1 MPPKNSK
8 AGATPAQKESSA
20 AREEAPASVASD
32 RKQEDATNAAAASTA
47 AAPTKKRG
55 RPAKAAEPESQAEDS
70 NEAAQPPK
78 KRGRT
83 PKEKK
88 TEEPGEDTKASAKP
102 ARASEDASSREPEKP
117 AEATEKE
124 QAETKPKRGRGRPR
138 KILTE
143 KEIKEKEMKKS
154 RGRGRPRK
162 ILTEKEQREK
172 EALQKAKEERAKAR
186 EKAGQTYK
194 GRGRPR
200 KADTAKEKPATKDE
214 AAPPHKRGEPPHGGE
229 SNYPEEDQDQAEEQ
243 LEDELLDEVERSDKK
258 ASGTRK
264 STNQGLEK
272 APADRNKP
280 PRAPAAA
287 ESRDGRPKMYW
298 LMKAEQEDR
307 EEKAPD
313 GSSVNVKF
321 TIDDLREKG
330 GPELWDGVRNYAAA
344 NNMREMKEGDL
355 AFFYASGGKKGR
367 TPGIV
372 GIMEVVQ
379 EARPDPSASQKSSP
393 YFEEDE
399 KKREKWICVGV
410 EYRKKLTKPVSLA
423 ELKKYSADG
432 NGALSDMDLFT
443 KARQSVSKVS
453 AQEWKFITEVL
464 IEGYEENQDDDDDD
478 EDDDAEAGAA
488 AKMNNAIAGALADG
502 AAAADDLAT
511 DAAEPAEAVTADTKD
526 REMSDAEEEI
536 RSDVRESSQSGGEE

>member
-1 MPPKNSK
+1 
-8 AGATPAQKESSA
+8 
-20 AREEAPASVASD
+20 
-32 RKQEDATNAAAASTA
+32 
-47 AAPTKKRG
+47 
-55 RPAKAAEPESQAEDS
+55 
-70 NEAAQPPK
+70 
-78 KRGRT
+78 
-83 PKEKK
+83 
-88 TEEPGEDTKASAKP
+88 
-102 ARASEDASSREPEKP
+102 
-117 AEATEKE
+117 
-124 QAETKPKRGRGRPR
+124 
-138 KILTE
+138 
-143 KEIKEKEMKKS
+143 
-154 RGRGRPRK
+154 
-162 ILTEKEQREK
+162 
-172 EALQKAKEERAKAR
+172 
-186 EKAGQTYK
+186 
-194 GRGRPR
+194 
-200 KADTAKEKPATKDE
+200 
-214 AAPPHKRGEPPHGGE
+214 GE

-264 STNQGLEK
+264 STNQGLDK

-287 ESRDGRPKMYW
+287 ESRDGRAKMYW

-330 GPELWDGVRNYAAA
+330 GLELWDGVRNYAAA

-423 ELKKYSADG
+423 ELKKYSANG
-432 NGALSDMDLFT
+432 NEALSDMDLFT

-464 IEGYEENQDDDDDD
+464 VEGYEENDDDDDD
-478 EDDDAEAGAA
+478 DDDDAEAGAA
-488 AKMNNAIAGALADG
+488 AKMNNAVAGALADG

-511 DAAEPAEAVTADTKD
+511 DAAEPAEDVTADTKD

>member
-8 AGATPAQKESSA
+8 AQATSARKEPSA
-20 AREEAPASVASD
+20 AREEALASVASD
-32 RKQEDATNAAAASTA
+32 RKQDDATTTA
-47 AAPTKKRG
+47 NTHKVAAPSKKRG
-55 RPAKAAEPESQAEDS
+55 RPAKAAEPETQAEDS
-70 NEAAQPPK
+70 NEAAEPPK
-78 KRGRT
+78 KRGRP

-88 TEEPGEDTKASAKP
+88 TEESGKDTEPLKKPGS
-102 ARASEDASSREPEKP
+102 ASEVTPTRAPEKP

-200 KADTAKEKPATKDE
+200 KADTAKEKPATKNE

-264 STNQGLEK
+264 STNQGRSE
-272 APADRNKP
+272 ATADRDKP

-287 ESRDGRPKMYW
+287 ESRDGRAKMYW

-321 TIDDLREKG
+321 TIDDLREKE
-330 GPELWDGVRNYAAA
+330 GPELWDGVRNYSAA
-344 NNMREMKEGDL
+344 NNMREMKKGDL

-379 EARPDPSASQKSSP
+379 EARPDPSANQKSSP

-432 NGALSDMDLFT
+432 NAALSDMDLFT
-443 KARQSVSKVS
+443 KARQSVSRVS

-464 IEGYEENQDDDDDD
+464 VEGYEENDDDDDD
-478 EDDDAEAGAA
+478 DDDDAEAGAA

-502 AAAADDLAT
+502 AAATDDLAT
-511 DAAEPAEAVTADTKD
+511 DAAEPAEPATADTKA

>member
-8 AGATPAQKESSA
+8 AAATSAGKESSA

-32 RKQEDATNAAAASTA
+32 RKQDATTTATAHTA

-55 RPAKAAEPESQAEDS
+55 RPAKGAEPETQAEDG
-70 NEAAQPPK
+70 NEAAEPPK
-78 KRGRT
+78 KRGRP

-88 TEEPGEDTKASAKP
+88 TEEPGENTETLTKPS
-102 ARASEDASSREPEKP
+102 RTSEEVSKREPEQP
-117 AEATEKE
+117 AKATETE

-143 KEIKEKEMKKS
+143 KEIKEKEAKKS

-186 EKAGQTYK
+186 ERAGQTYK
-194 GRGRPR
+194 GRGRP
-200 KADTAKEKPATKDE
+200 KKIDTAKEKPAAKDE

-229 SNYPEEDQDQAEEQ
+229 SNYPEADQDQAEEQ

-264 STNQGLEK
+264 STNEDLDG
-272 APADRNKP
+272 ASADRNKP
-280 PRAPAAA
+280 PRAQGAQ
-287 ESRDGRPKMYW
+287 SRGGNAKTYW

-321 TIDDLREKG
+321 TIDDLCGKG
-330 GPELWDGVRNYAAA
+330 GLELWDGVRNYSAA
-344 NNMREMKEGDL
+344 NNMREMKKGDL

-372 GIMEVVQ
+372 GIMEIVQ
-379 EARPDPSASQKSSP
+379 EARPDPSANQKSSP

-410 EYRKKLTKPVSLA
+410 EYRKKLTTPVSLA

-453 AQEWKFITEVL
+453 AQEWKFITELL
-464 IEGYEENQDDDDDD
+464 IEGYEENDDDDND
-478 EDDDAEAGAA
+478 DDDAEAGAA

-502 AAAADDLAT
+502 AAAADDP
-511 DAAEPAEAVTADTKD
+511 AAEPAEATVADNKG
-526 REMSDAEEEI
+526 RETSDAEEEI
-536 RSDVRESSQSGGEE
+536 RSDVRESSQSGGDE

>member
-1 MPPKNSK
+1 
-8 AGATPAQKESSA
+8 
-20 AREEAPASVASD
+20 
-32 RKQEDATNAAAASTA
+32 
-47 AAPTKKRG
+47 
-55 RPAKAAEPESQAEDS
+55 
-70 NEAAQPPK
+70 
-78 KRGRT
+78 
-83 PKEKK
+83 
-88 TEEPGEDTKASAKP
+88 
-102 ARASEDASSREPEKP
+102 
-117 AEATEKE
+117 
-124 QAETKPKRGRGRPR
+124 

-264 STNQGLEK
+264 STKEGLEK

-287 ESRDGRPKMYW
+287 ESRDGRAKMYW

-313 GSSVNVKF
+313 GSSINVKF

-330 GPELWDGVRNYAAA
+330 GPELWDGVRNYSAA
-344 NNMREMKEGDL
+344 NNMREMKKGDL

-372 GIMEVVQ
+372 GIMEVVE

-423 ELKKYSADG
+423 ELKNYSADG
-432 NGALSDMDLFT
+432 NGALSDMDLFM
-443 KARQSVSKVS
+443 KARQSVSMVS

-464 IEGYEENQDDDDDD
+464 IEGYEENEDDDDDD

-502 AAAADDLAT
+502 AAAADDLAA
-511 DAAEPAEAVTADTKD
+511 DAAEPAEPVTADTKD

>member
-8 AGATPAQKESSA
+8 AGATSSQKESAA

-32 RKQEDATNAAAASTA
+32 RKQEDTTTTAATRKE

-55 RPAKAAEPESQAEDS
+55 RPAKAAEPETQAEDR
-70 NEAAQPPK
+70 NEAAEPPK
-78 KRGRT
+78 KRGR
-83 PKEKK
+83 PPMEKK
-88 TEEPGEDTKASAKP
+88 TEESGKETEPLTKPGN
-102 ARASEDASSREPEKP
+102 ASEDASSREPEKP
-117 AEATEKE
+117 TEATEKE

-200 KADTAKEKPATKDE
+200 KADTAKEKPAAKDE

-287 ESRDGRPKMYW
+287 ESRDGKAKMYW

-307 EEKAPD
+307 EEQAPD

-344 NNMREMKEGDL
+344 NNMREMKKGDR

-453 AQEWKFITEVL
+453 AQEWKFLTEVL
-464 IEGYEENQDDDDDD
+464 IEGYEENDDDDDD
-478 EDDDAEAGAA
+478 DDDDAEAGAA

>member
-32 RKQEDATNAAAASTA
+32 RKQEDATNTVAASTT

-55 RPAKAAEPESQAEDS
+55 RPAKAAEPETQAEDS

-102 ARASEDASSREPEKP
+102 AGASEDASSREPEKP

-200 KADTAKEKPATKDE
+200 KADTAKEKPAPKDE

-258 ASGTRK
+258 APGTRK
-264 STNQGLEK
+264 STNQGLDK

-287 ESRDGRPKMYW
+287 ESRDGRAKMYW

-330 GPELWDGVRNYAAA
+330 GLELWDGVRNYAAA

-423 ELKKYSADG
+423 ELKKYSANG
-432 NGALSDMDLFT
+432 NEALSDMDLFT

-464 IEGYEENQDDDDDD
+464 VEGYEENDDDDDD
-478 EDDDAEAGAA
+478 DDDDAEAGAA
-488 AKMNNAIAGALADG
+488 AKMNNAVAGALADG

-511 DAAEPAEAVTADTKD
+511 DAAEPAEDVTADTKD

>member
-8 AGATPAQKESSA
+8 AEATSARKESSA
-20 AREEAPASVASD
+20 AREDAPASVASH
-32 RKQEDATNAAAASTA
+32 RKQEDATDTAAASTA

-55 RPAKAAEPESQAEDS
+55 RPAKAAEPETQAEDS
-70 NEAAQPPK
+70 NEAAKPPK
-78 KRGRT
+78 KRGR
-83 PKEKK
+83 PPMEKK
-88 TEEPGEDTKASAKP
+88 TEESGKKTEPLTKPGN
-102 ARASEDASSREPEKP
+102 ASEDASSREPEKP

-124 QAETKPKRGRGRPR
+124 QAEAKPKRGRGRPR

-264 STNQGLEK
+264 STNQGLDK

-287 ESRDGRPKMYW
+287 ESRDGRAKMYW

-330 GPELWDGVRNYAAA
+330 GLELWDGVRNYAAA

-423 ELKKYSADG
+423 ELKKYSANG
-432 NGALSDMDLFT
+432 NEALSDMDLFT

-464 IEGYEENQDDDDDD
+464 VEGYEENDDDDDD
-478 EDDDAEAGAA
+478 DDDDAEAGAA
-488 AKMNNAIAGALADG
+488 AKMNNAVAGALADG

-511 DAAEPAEAVTADTKD
+511 DAAEPAEDVTADTKD

>member
-8 AGATPAQKESSA
+8 AAATSAGKESSA
-20 AREEAPASVASD
+20 AREEVPASVASD
-32 RKQEDATNAAAASTA
+32 RKQDTTTTATTQTA

-55 RPAKAAEPESQAEDS
+55 RPAKSAEQETQAEDG
-70 NEAAQPPK
+70 NEAAEPPK
-78 KRGRT
+78 KRGRP

-88 TEEPGEDTKASAKP
+88 TEAPEEATEPLTKPGRASAK
-102 ARASEDASSREPEKP
+102 ASSRAPEQP
-117 AEATEKE
+117 AETTEKE

-143 KEIKEKEMKKS
+143 EEIKAKEAKKS

-186 EKAGQTYK
+186 EKAGQTYR
-194 GRGRPR
+194 GRGRP
-200 KADTAKEKPATKDE
+200 KKIDTAKEKPATKDE

-229 SNYPEEDQDQAEEQ
+229 SNYPEADRDQAEEQ

-264 STNQGLEK
+264 STNQGPDR

-280 PRAPAAA
+280 PRALGAQCREGSA
-287 ESRDGRPKMYW
+287 KMYW

-330 GPELWDGVRNYAAA
+330 EPELWDGVRNYAAA
-344 NNMREMKEGDL
+344 NNMREMKKGDL

-399 KKREKWICVGV
+399 KKREKWICVSV

-423 ELKKYSADG
+423 ELKKYSTDG
-432 NGALSDMDLFT
+432 DGPLSDMDLFT

-464 IEGYEENQDDDDDD
+464 IEGYEENDDDLDDD
-478 EDDDAEAGAA
+478 DDDAEAGAA

-502 AAAADDLAT
+502 AAAADDLA
-511 DAAEPAEAVTADTKD
+511 AEPAEVVTADSQD
-526 REMSDAEEEI
+526 REMSDPEEEI

>member
-8 AGATPAQKESSA
+8 AAATSAGKESTA

-32 RKQEDATNAAAASTA
+32 RKQDANTTA
-47 AAPTKKRG
+47 DTAVAPTKKRG
-55 RPAKAAEPESQAEDS
+55 RPAKGAEPETQAEDG
-70 NEAAQPPK
+70 NEAAEPPK
-78 KRGRT
+78 KRGRP
-83 PKEKK
+83 PKENK
-88 TEEPGEDTKASAKP
+88 TAEPGKNTETLTKPSRTSDEASK
-102 ARASEDASSREPEKP
+102 REPEQP
-117 AEATEKE
+117 AKATDTE

-143 KEIKEKEMKKS
+143 KEIKEKEAKKS

-172 EALQKAKEERAKAR
+172 DALQKAKEERAKAR
-186 EKAGQTYK
+186 ERAGQTYK
-194 GRGRPR
+194 GRGRP
-200 KADTAKEKPATKDE
+200 KKIDTAKEKPATKDE

-229 SNYPEEDQDQAEEQ
+229 SNYPEADQDQAEEQ

-264 STNQGLEK
+264 STNEDLDE

-280 PRAPAAA
+280 PRAQGAQ
-287 ESRDGRPKMYW
+287 SREGNAKTYW

-330 GPELWDGVRNYAAA
+330 GPELWDGVRNYSAA
-344 NNMREMKEGDL
+344 NNMREMKKGDL

-372 GIMEVVQ
+372 GIMEIVQ
-379 EARPDPSASQKSSP
+379 EARPDPSANQKSSP

-410 EYRKKLTKPVSLA
+410 EYRKKLTTPVSLA

-432 NGALSDMDLFT
+432 SGALSDMDLFT

-464 IEGYEENQDDDDDD
+464 IEGYEENDNDD
-478 EDDDAEAGAA
+478 DDDAEAGAA

-502 AAAADDLAT
+502 ANAADDP
-511 DAAEPAEAVTADTKD
+511 AAGSAEATTADTKD
-526 REMSDAEEEI
+526 REMSNAEQEI
-536 RSDVRESSQSGGEE
+536 RSDVRESSQSGGDE